1 VSNDRE
7 VNTCMKERSEYR
19 EAKYLSEG
27 KEEVMEE
34 QKYLSVGELFDLSGK
49 VAIVTGGAS
58 GIGFA
63 SAKRLAEAGAA
74 VLIADFNSEAGKQ
87 KTKELTAAD
96 YKAAFAKCDVTD
108 EVQVTNMIN
117 TAVKTFGGLDIMV
130 NNAGSYPL
138 RLITEMDVKFWNRVM
153 DINFKGV
160 FFCCLKA
167 SQQMIKQ
174 ERGGSIINIASASAF
189 HPTKG
194 FTAYDSSKS
203 GVWMFTRTLAVELA
217 PYRIRVNSISPG
229 PILTEGSSSPEAIE
243 MNKTRLKGRL
253 LTEGNRQ
260 GRPDEIANIVLFLAS
275 PASSFFIGSDIVADG
290 GWTIT

>member
-1 VSNDRE
+1 
-7 VNTCMKERSEYR
+7 MAQK
-19 EAKYLSEG
+19 
-27 KEEVMEE
+27 
-34 QKYLSVGELFDLSGK
+34 QKYLSIKELFDLKGK
-49 VAIVTGGAS
+49 TAIVTGGAS

-74 VLIADFNSEAGKQ
+74 ILIADLNPESGKK
-87 KTKELTAAD
+87 KTKELAGAGYQAD
-96 YKAAFAKCDVTD
+96 FVKCDVTQEAD
-108 EVQVTNMIN
+108 VTNMVA
-117 TAVKTFGGLDIMV
+117 TAVKTFGALDIMV

-138 RLITEMDVKFWNRVM
+138 RLITEMDVKFWDRVM
-153 DINFKGV
+153 NINFKGV

-174 ERGGSIINIASASAF
+174 GQGGSIINIASASAF

-194 FTAYDSSKS
+194 FTAYDSSKA
-203 GVWMFTRTLAVELA
+203 GVKMLTRTLAVELA

-229 PILTEGSSSPEAIE
+229 PILTEGSSSPEAME
-243 MNKTRLKGRL
+243 MNKYRLQGRL

-275 PASSFFIGSDIVADG
+275 PASSFFMGSDLVADG
-290 GWTIT
+290 GWTLT

>member
-1 VSNDRE
+1 
-7 VNTCMKERSEYR
+7 
-19 EAKYLSEG
+19 
-27 KEEVMEE
+27 MEE
-34 QKYLSVGELFDLSGK
+34 QKYLSIGELFDLSGK

-74 VLIADFNSEAGKQ
+74 VLIADLNSEAGKQ

-108 EVQVTNMIN
+108 EVQVTNVIN

-138 RLITEMDVKFWNRVM
+138 RLITEMDVKLWNRVM

-189 HPTKG
+189 HPTIG

-243 MNKTRLKGRL
+243 MNKIRLKGRL